1 MRCDIGEPCNLKSKA
16 KYNLAQRSFFFS
28 ALGRKEWGGQW
39 WERSSGGFLFQAW
52 SHPTAPHRRES
63 FACCSPPLHPVLG
76 RHGICHKWQLRK
88 MFHALMRKTTKH
100 SSLCIFPDLF
110 LDRKSK
116 TVNLMIYCL
125 LHNMFWPSGPDHVLS
140 INLVEF
146 AKFRLEFSQNS
157 WCKFVLE

>member
-1 MRCDIGEPCNLKSKA
+1 MRCDIGEHCNLKPKA
-16 KYNLAQRSFFFS
+16 KYKDKLEQRVFF
-28 ALGRKEWGGQW
+28 LGPWNRAMMRKIWRW
-39 WERSSGGFLFQAW
+39 ILIPSVV
-52 SHPTAPHRRES
+52 HPSAPHRRES

-146 AKFRLEFSQNS
+146 GKFR
-157 WCKFVLE
+157 

>member
-1 MRCDIGEPCNLKSKA
+1 MRKI
-16 KYNLAQRSFFFS
+16 QRWILIPSVV
-28 ALGRKEWGGQW
+28 
-39 WERSSGGFLFQAW
+39 
-52 SHPTAPHRRES
+52 PPHR
-63 FACCSPPLHPVLG
+63 PPQERIICLLLSTHLHPVLG

-157 WCKFVLE
+157 WCKFVLEQINAKKLTICSEENRKNTSSVLSFMQKMSRFTRFFG